1 MNAYFVQIHRASD
14 DPFNYPHLGKVQ
26 YFKVELN
33 YHGFNILEHPAYP
46 GAHRARFIAQH
57 LNDHIWSYILLRYD
71 DVAFRYKRIFPKK
84 MR

>member
-1 MNAYFVQIHRASD
+1 MNAYFVHVHRDNS

-33 YHGFNILEHPAYP
+33 YHGFSILEHPAYP
-46 GAHRARFIAQH
+46 GAHRARFIVRH
-57 LNDHIWSYILLRYD
+57 HRDSIWSYILLRYD
-71 DVAFRYKRIFPKK
+71 DVAFRYRRIFPQK

>member
-46 GAHRARFIAQH
+46 GAHRARFIALH
-57 LNDHIWSYILLRYD
+57 ECESHITYVAMKYHDCIPFSYD
-71 DVAFRYKRIFPKK
+71 K
-84 MR
+84 MTSFV